1 MPKSQHT
8 LKFKQMYGEQDAV
21 DKVKARIKKRE
32 DQQDRK
38 DKRDITMAKIK
49 VLRKGLTQTSKDSK

>member
-1 MPKSQHT
+1 
-8 LKFKQMYGEQDAV
+8 MYGEQDAV

-49 VLRKGLTQTSKDSK
+49 VLRKGLTQRSKDSK